1 MTAITFTS
9 IEADVLRHRLCHLS
23 EMDDEDLAELF
34 PDHAAPGTL
43 AIMAERAACQLKDG
57 WLTVT
62 IAHPDTVLVLVDA
75 IEGSTHHEVAYEAEQ
90 SGRISRQKRAAYLTA
105 LATAAAKITFATGV
119 EVKLP

>member
-9 IEADVLRHRLCHLS
+9 IEADVLRHRLSHLS

-34 PDHAAPGTL
+34 PEHAAPGTL

-57 WLTVT
+57 WLAVT

-75 IEGSTHHEVAYEAEQ
+75 IEGSTHHEVANEAE
-90 SGRISRQKRAAYLTA
+90 SMGMISAQKSVAYRKA
-105 LATAAAKITFATGV
+105 LATAAAKITFATGT